1 MLQIYLLVIINSS
14 RMVLNI
20 QMLVDVWVRVFSFI
34 LLAKAYEESTI
45 AKCKVAF
52 LYDSGDA

>member
-1 MLQIYLLVIINSS
+1 MLQICLLVIINSS

-34 LLAKAYEESTI
+34 LLAKAYEEIYHS
-45 AKCKVAF
+45 KGKVAF